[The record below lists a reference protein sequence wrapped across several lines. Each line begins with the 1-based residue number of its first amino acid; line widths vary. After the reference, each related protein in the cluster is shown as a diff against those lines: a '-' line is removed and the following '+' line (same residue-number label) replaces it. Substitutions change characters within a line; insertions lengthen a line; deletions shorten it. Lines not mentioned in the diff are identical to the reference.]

1 MTEQSKETLKQSVR
15 PDSPGTTFKRLF
27 GYFRYD
33 KGMLIFGVA
42 MILLGS
48 IGSVVINAML
58 SPIIDA
64 VVAKDIDAVVK
75 YLGIMLGITVALVLG
90 QYLGMRI
97 MANLSQK
104 VVFRLRKDLFQKLQQ
119 LPISFFDTNS
129 HGEVMSS
136 FTNDINMIDQI
147 LDQGIT
153 QAFTAIITV
162 VGAFIMMTVLSPI
175 LTLLV
180 LGMILFMFV
189 LIRFV
194 GSKSATFYRS
204 RQKSTASING
214 YVEEMIT
221 AQKVVK
227 VFNYEDRAVDAFEER
242 NEKMRIDSTN
252 AQTYGVLL
260 LPVMGNLSYILY
272 ALVAI
277 IGSILVMNATITV
290 GNIASFL
297 QYTRIV
303 TRPITMIS
311 NQMNMAF
318 AALAGAER
326 VFKIIDLEPEE
337 MAGEVQLVETCDG
350 IQDICWRVPD
360 GKETTMVPVCGDVRF
375 ENVDFSYVPGTP
387 ILKDISLFAK
397 PGQKIAFVGST
408 GAGKTTI
415 TNLINRFYE
424 IDSGTITLDG
434 IDIRRIDKGDLRSI
448 MSMVLQDVH
457 LFRGTIAEN
466 IRYGK
471 LDATD
476 AEIKEAAKIAN
487 ADYFISQLSDGYDTV
502 IGEDGANLSQGER
515 QLLSIARAAVADPL
529 VIILDEATSSV
540 DTRTERLI
548 EQGMDELMRGR
559 TTFIIAHRLSTVRRA
574 DAILVLEQGRIIER
588 GNHDELMERKGRYY
602 QLNTGLAE
610 LS

>member
-1 MTEQSKETLKQSVR
+1 
-15 PDSPGTTFKRLF
+15 
-27 GYFRYD
+27 
-33 KGMLIFGVA
+33 
-42 MILLGS
+42 
-48 IGSVVINAML
+48 
-58 SPIIDA
+58 
-64 VVAKDIDAVVK
+64 
-75 YLGIMLGITVALVLG
+75 
-90 QYLGMRI
+90 
-97 MANLSQK
+97 
-104 VVFRLRKDLFQKLQQ
+104 
-119 LPISFFDTNS
+119 
-129 HGEVMSS
+129 MSS

-204 RQKSTASING
+204 RQKSMASING

-360 GKETTMVPVCGDVRF
+360 GEEATMVPVCGDVRF
-375 ENVDFSYVPGTP
+375 ENVDFSYMPGTP

-502 IGEDGANLSQGER
+502 IEKTA
-515 QLLSIARAAVADPL
+515 PTFPK
-529 VIILDEATSSV
+529 EATASLHHPGRRRRSPRDHSRRSDV
-540 DTRTERLI
+540 LRRYENGTPDRT
-548 EQGMDELMRGR
+548 GHG
-559 TTFIIAHRLSTVRRA
+559 RA
-574 DAILVLEQGRIIER
+574 DARTNDLHHRPPPVHRSSCRRHPRPRTRSNHRTGKSRRVDGTQGKILSIEYRTGRT
-588 GNHDELMERKGRYY
+588 ELKICAKAQIFLPRRKVS
-602 QLNTGLAE
+602 LFLIHEDKTNEIL
-610 LS
+610 